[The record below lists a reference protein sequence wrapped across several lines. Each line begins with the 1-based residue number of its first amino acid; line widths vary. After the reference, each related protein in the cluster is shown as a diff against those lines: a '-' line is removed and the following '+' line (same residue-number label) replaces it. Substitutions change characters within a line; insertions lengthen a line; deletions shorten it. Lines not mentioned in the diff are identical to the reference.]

1 MRIIVYGSTLF
12 LLMVF
17 VLVVATEQTYAQWST
32 DPKINTLIRYYSN
45 ETIYYPAN
53 VSDGAG
59 GAIIMWYGPAS
70 CIYVQRINAEGVIQW
85 SDIGTIIPGTSQ
97 EIRPVI
103 VSDDSGG
110 AIITWSKMNGGY
122 DNNDIYAQRVDASG
136 AIRWTTSGAAI
147 CTAAGNQ
154 YHPVIA
160 SDHAGGA
167 IITWDDYRN
176 STEPDIYAQRINAS
190 GSVLWTA
197 DGVAIS
203 TVTSWQ
209 TEPAIASDDSGGAI
223 ITWKDLRSGT
233 GYPDIYAQHINALGA
248 VLWTSGGTPI
258 CTETDEQSDQN
269 IISDGFGG
277 AIIAWQ
283 DWRNGAN
290 YDIYAQ
296 RISAEGSVL
305 WATNGQAICATANFE
320 YSPEIISDG
329 SGGAIFTWWNY
340 VSLAQSKDLYA
351 QRINSTGSVQWASDG
366 VPICT
371 LTGWQDE
378 QAIAKDDS
386 GGAIITWTDYRSG
399 TYSDIYAQRINASGV
414 VQWADTG
421 VAIGTA
427 SGSQHAPSIVRD
439 GSGGAIISWVDQI
452 RGVYASLIGGNGVL
466 GSRPTVSVEV
476 TNRQAPKEFELLQNY
491 PNPFNPT
498 TIINYQLPKN
508 GYVTLKI
515 YNVLGKEVATLVNEY
530 KDAGYYKGSFDASRL
545 SSGVY
550 FYKLQVGNYVMT
562 KKMLLAR

>member
-1 MRIIVYGSTLF
+1 MRQLYYYTALLSFTAFLFIIAS
-12 LLMVF
+12 
-17 VLVVATEQTYAQWST
+17 EKTYAQWT
-32 DPKINTLIRYYSN
+32 ADPKNNTVVMGYSN

-70 CIYVQRINAEGVIQW
+70 CIYMQRVNAAGYRQWTSNGV
-85 SDIGTIIPGTSQ
+85 IIPGVSM
-97 EIRPVI
+97 EIRSVI

-154 YHPVIA
+154 YHPVIT

-167 IITWDDYRN
+167 IIAWDDYRN
-176 STEPDIYAQRINAS
+176 SSEPDIYAQRINAS
-190 GSVLWTA
+190 GSVLWAA

-203 TVTSWQ
+203 TATSWQ
-209 TEPAIASDDSGGAI
+209 TEAAIASDDSGGAI

-258 CTETDEQSDQN
+258 CTEADEQSDQN

-296 RISAEGSVL
+296 RISAEGSIL

-329 SGGAIFTWWNY
+329 SGGAIFSWYN
-340 VSLAQSKDLYA
+340 SLIGEKDLFA

-371 LTGWQDE
+371 LKGWQDE

-427 SGSQHAPSIVRD
+427 SGSQHAPAIVRD

-452 RGVYASLIGGNGVL
+452 RGVYASQIGGNGVL
-466 GSRPTVSVEV
+466 GSRPTVSVEG
-476 TNRQAPKEFELLQNY
+476 TKRQVPREFKLSQNF

-498 TIINYQLPKN
+498 TTIEFTLAENSN
-508 GYVTLKI
+508 VNLKI
-515 YNVLGKEVATLVNEY
+515 FNLLGQEVATLVHGERKSGQLY
-530 KDAGYYKGSFDASRL
+530 REVFDASRL
-545 SSGVY
+545 TTGMY
-550 FYKLQVGNYVMT
+550 FYRLQAAKNSLVKKL
-562 KKMLLAR
+562 MLVK